1 MALACI
7 KKVVAG
13 LADDCLNP
21 AVGGAENV
29 ITLINLDDWQNATI
43 TRSATN
49 QMLIEGIVLAT
60 GKYGYSFEFAS
71 DTINA
76 VATRAGIR
84 TYDHSISG
92 KINVSSNAVKKQLDD
107 MDGGRY
113 VAIVKMR
120 NPVPELK
127 YQIFGEEAGLVIS
140 EWKKEANADNGIV
153 SFSLASS
160 DVSKEP
166 KESKSLF
173 NTDLTTTSAIITSL
187 ITVVP

>member
-1 MALACI
+1 MAIACV
-7 KKVVAG
+7 KKIAAA
-13 LADDCLNP
+13 LADDCVNP

-29 ITLINLDDWQNATI
+29 ITLINLEDWQNATI
-43 TRSATN
+43 TRSTTN
-49 QMLIEGIVLAT
+49 QMVIEGIVLGT
-60 GKYGYSFEFAS
+60 GKHGYSFEFAS

-76 VATRAGIR
+76 LATRAGIR
-84 TYDHSISG
+84 TYDHSVTG
-92 KINVSSNAVKKQLDD
+92 KINVSSNATKKTLDD

-140 EWKKEANADNGIV
+140 EWKKEANADNGII

-160 DVSKEP
+160 DVSKETR
-166 KESKSLF
+166 ESKSLF
-173 NTDLTTTSAIITSL
+173 KTDLTTTAAIITAL
-187 ITVVP
+187 ITSIP

>member
-1 MALACI
+1 MPLACI

-29 ITLINLDDWQNATI
+29 ITLINLEDWQNATI

-49 QMLIEGIVLAT
+49 QMIIEGIVLGT

-84 TYDHSISG
+84 DRKSTRLNSSHQIIS
-92 KINVSSNAVKKQLDD
+92 
-107 MDGGRY
+107 
-113 VAIVKMR
+113 
-120 NPVPELK
+120 
-127 YQIFGEEAGLVIS
+127 
-140 EWKKEANADNGIV
+140 
-153 SFSLASS
+153 
-160 DVSKEP
+160 
-166 KESKSLF
+166 
-173 NTDLTTTSAIITSL
+173 
-187 ITVVP
+187 